1 MRRKL
6 ISAVLAAAMVVSLT
20 ACGGGN
26 STAPKSSNNSAPAS
40 DGGGA
45 AASTDNSDN
54 AGSSEDSGAGS
65 DVVISIMASQDW
77 IQDAE
82 MELGEKFTE
91 ETGIKVDYQIVP
103 ADQYTNLLTT
113 KLNTGECTDIFMAQ
127 SGRFDIQTQFNVE
140 KNALDVSG
148 ESWAGNV
155 DELAAAEL
163 SVDGKL
169 YGQPVQDVSA
179 VWAIA
184 YNKVLFK
191 DLGLEVPTDFDSF
204 VKVCQTIKDSGVT
217 PIYECVSDGWH
228 HVLWFPECCV
238 AVETQNPGTADKLNN
253 NETTFVENKIMLT
266 ILEQLQYLIDQGYFG
281 DNYMSNE
288 YANSAKNVASG
299 EYAMTVANQGFG
311 DEVEAIG
318 EALKS
323 DDIGYFVMPLAD
335 NQTLNVNPAGPA
347 RFVYSGS
354 EHSKEAL
361 MYMEYMASDS
371 SLAYLTENVPK
382 FNKLAY
388 SNAPTAYVGP
398 VKEFYDTYT
407 KQATVY
413 QTAVKY
419 VNPQWTE
426 MGASL
431 SAMFVGE
438 MTPEEVLSEIDKL
451 RAEQAKAASDAAWN

>member
-1 MRRKL
+1 MKSKW
-6 ISAVLAAAMVVSLT
+6 ISTVLAVTMALSLA

-26 STAPKSSNNSAPAS
+26 GTAPDSGSTSTAESSGSQENT
-40 DGGGA
+40 A
-45 AASTDNSDN
+45 AAQ
-54 AGSSEDSGAGS
+54 SSEGSASGG

-82 MELGEKFTE
+82 MELAEEFTK

-103 ADQYTNLLTT
+103 SDQYTNLLTT

-155 DELAAAEL
+155 EKLAAEEL
-163 SVDGKL
+163 SVNGKL

-179 VWAIA
+179 VWAVA
-184 YNKVLFK
+184 YNKVLFH

-204 VKVCQTIKDSGVT
+204 VNVCQTIKDNGVT

-228 HVLWFPECCV
+228 HVMWFPECCV
-238 AVETQNPGTADKLNN
+238 AVETENPGTADKLNN
-253 NETTFVENKIMLT
+253 NEATFAENGTMIT
-266 ILEQLQYLIDQGYFG
+266 ILEQLQYLVDQGYMG
-281 DNYMSNE
+281 DNFMSNE
-288 YANSAKNVASG
+288 YANSAKNIASG
-299 EYAMTVANQGFG
+299 EYAMTIANQGFG
-311 DEVEAIG
+311 EEVEAIG
-318 EALKS
+318 EALKT

-361 MYMEYMASDS
+361 MYMAYMASDS
-371 SLAYLTENVPK
+371 SLAYLIENVPK

-438 MTPEEVLSEIDKL
+438 MTPEEVLIEIDKL
-451 RAEQAKAASDAAWN
+451 RAEQAKAASDEAWN

>member
-1 MRRKL
+1 MKRKL
-6 ISAVLAAAMVVSLT
+6 ISAVLAAAMVFSLT
-20 ACGGGN
+20 ACGGNAASDGG
-26 STAPKSSNNSAPAS
+26 SSAPAS
-40 DGGGA
+40 DSSSSSA
-45 AASTDNSDN
+45 PASDNSDN
-54 AGSSEDSGAGS
+54 SAAASSGGS

-77 IQDAE
+77 VQDAE
-82 MELGEKFTE
+82 MELAEQFTQ

-103 ADQYTNLLTT
+103 SDQYTNLLTT

-127 SGRFDIQTQFNVE
+127 SGRTDIKTQFNVE

-179 VWAIA
+179 VWAVA
-184 YNKVLFK
+184 YNKVLFNE
-191 DLGLEVPTDFDSF
+191 LGLSVPTDFNSF
-204 VKVCQTIKDSGVT
+204 VNVCQTIKDSGVT

-253 NETTFVENKIMLT
+253 NETTFAENQTMIT
-266 ILEQLQYLIDQGYFG
+266 ILEQLQSLVDNGYFG
-281 DNYMSNE
+281 DNFMSNE
-288 YANSAKNVASG
+288 YANSAKAVATG
-299 EYAMTVANQGFG
+299 EYAMTIANQGFG

-318 EALKS
+318 ESLKM

-361 MYMEYMASDS
+361 MYMEYMASDA

-398 VKEFYDTYT
+398 VKEFYDSYKT
-407 KQATVY
+407 QATVY
-413 QTAVKY
+413 QTAVNY
-419 VNPQWTE
+419 VNPQWGE

-438 MTPEEVLSEIDKL
+438 MTPEEVLVEIDKV
-451 RAEQAKAASDAAWN
+451 RAEQAKAAADPAWN

>member
-1 MRRKL
+1 MRRRL

-26 STAPKSSNNSAPAS
+26 STAPQSSNNSAPAS

-253 NETTFVENKIMLT
+253 NETTFVENKTMLT